1 MKKRLSVFVSL
12 LLVQCILFSLAA
24 CQKDNADTENPTTDP
39 ADSVFGYFEEN
50 YESYTLYDDILS
62 AYAQAQAAD
71 YYGGDVQ
78 QCGNISPS
86 LVEEMQTDTA
96 ENSEYELVIVYVYV
110 DLCDDNEPELFIG
123 RRHKHHPDKF
133 RMYDAWGCKDGKPHR
148 LFGDRDFRCG
158 HYEFFSDGRFCFTEE
173 DTANANHC
181 IYYEL
186 AKNNTDPVLI
196 EQLRW
201 EKNGDKETFY
211 RFDADGTGGEIDES
225 QYRSKK
231 DAYRKKSCHTDDLQN
246 WYEKHPQDE
255 TLPATTQVS
264 ATAYVPDNGEIIADN
279 ETYRITRVNHSTQT
293 LPGSYDLFQLHTQDE
308 ASAKINE
315 ALVQDYEKYVNSIDA
330 LDELAQA
337 NRTAST
343 GSFFYNQTLYVKYR
357 DERYLS
363 LYKETESSTGGQVMR
378 SPACFTFDLTTGE
391 QLTLDKLLQADT
403 AQVNACIQQGF
414 AKYLMNHYEIKEKA
428 VAAESVLPTLSVD
441 TVNYYIDENGSIQL
455 VFGYY
460 ALGTTS
466 AMYTIP
472 LELTCNDRLETPS
485 ADVLSAPREWRA
497 YISNEGAITTEGNI
511 WTFMFNADNTFNAAR
526 GRFASEGYES
536 GHGTFLL
543 TDNLIQFTISEF
555 FNPVAYD
562 DTVKIEE
569 LTGVVCT
576 YELAKLGGYLLA
588 TQTSETGMHTPSYN
602 GMTVVY
608 AEHVYQ

>member
-62 AYAQAQAAD
+62 VYAQAQAAD

-173 DTANANHC
+173 DTANTNHC

-225 QYRSKK
+225 QYRNKK

-246 WYEKHPQDE
+246 WYAKHPASHVTEPTQETTVLAANE
-255 TLPATTQVS
+255 TLIEDTDLYSIVRIDNSEEKAIFYFDLLQIKGNSPAAQAINQEMTELYEQYTANLPEYARTAQEGVRDLNYKYYYHFDTLVRYNQNNILSFTITTPYYMGGVAS
-264 ATAYVPDNGEIIADN
+264 EHTTGY
-279 ETYRITRVNHSTQT
+279 TYRLDTFEKPTLTQ
-293 LPGSYDLFQLHTQDE
+293 LFSHVDKEILTDCCKQALLH
-308 ASAKINE
+308 
-315 ALVQDYEKYVNSIDA
+315 Y
-330 LDELAQA
+330 
-337 NRTAST
+337 
-343 GSFFYNQTLYVKYR
+343 
-357 DERYLS
+357 
-363 LYKETESSTGGQVMR
+363 
-378 SPACFTFDLTTGE
+378 
-391 QLTLDKLLQADT
+391 LDKNNLMFDASFLHDVLAALSSDT
-403 AQVNACIQQGF
+403 I
-414 AKYLMNHYEIKEKA
+414 
-428 VAAESVLPTLSVD
+428 
-441 TVNYYIDENGSIQL
+441 NYYIDTDGDIAYIYNKYELGPGAFGMHIFDAEFSVEETLTVPTAEQLGKAAWWHLYKVDETAFMNIRCVDFDADTGIFASGWYASEWYETASVSYDIDTEGTCTVNIDSYSMPTQPDVTTPGREN
-455 VFGYY
+455 
-460 ALGTTS
+460 
-466 AMYTIP
+466 
-472 LELTCNDRLETPS
+472 LTCSYRINMFGNLL
-485 ADVLSAPREWRA
+485 VLSQLSSESA
-497 YISNEGAITTEGNI
+497 YKGDE
-511 WTFMFNADNTFNAAR
+511 
-526 GRFASEGYES
+526 Y
-536 GHGTFLL
+536 GTFY
-543 TDNLIQFTISEF
+543 
-555 FNPVAYD
+555 VY
-562 DTVKIEE
+562 
-569 LTGVVCT
+569 
-576 YELAKLGGYLLA
+576 YLN
-588 TQTSETGMHTPSYN
+588 ET
-602 GMTVVY
+602 
-608 AEHVYQ
+608 A